1 MESTADTG
9 LSRKLAQYLEKL
21 PEPTLLKLAYGL
33 EREKLRGTKGLPF
46 DELISALRPLLA
58 TVGGER
64 PGLPDPMRHFCQPF
78 EDLLVTDGV
87 RPRRGQISRS
97 AIALV
102 WAWLENDLLPDAL
115 PDLCRHV
122 TEKTLEGDKAGL
134 EAAVSVMH
142 ESASRAMLAEIERA
156 RKDTAYCRELE
167 RRLSGEEGLDDARK
181 IADVLAIAPAMIK
194 LQKMLPK
201 PIENL
206 DETMVKQVRELY
218 DEVSEE
224 APERA
229 IYIAYGVAGRLREP
243 HQVLRLA
250 RRIAHQR
257 NDILISRTEL
267 AVLGED
273 ILSEMETIA
282 AEAEAARPGRT
293 DLEKLLED
301 VKRFTRLSK
310 GLTTEIDLRRCGEW
324 GQRLLGA
331 RAKFSVALA
340 EELSRIELIL
350 VRALP
355 LQQMGVYGRG
365 APQRPDIADAPSK
378 ERSDKAIAAV
388 HFLHGIT
395 PYAEAVGAQSHCCS
409 VSKQVTAYL
418 DAYEDRLLEE
428 LRLSDGEQREHA
440 SLYLELVAHFRE
452 ELGYTDQA
460 DILRRRGLAAAQG

>member
-21 PEPTLLKLAYGL
+21 PEPMLLKLAYGL

-46 DELISALRPLLA
+46 DQLISALRPLLA
-58 TVGGER
+58 TIGGER
-64 PGLPDPMRHFCQPF
+64 PGLPDPMRQFCQPF
-78 EDLLVTDGV
+78 EDLLVTDGSH
-87 RPRRGQISRS
+87 PRTGQIARS

-122 TEKTLEGDKAGL
+122 TEKTLQGDEAEL

-142 ESASRAMLAEIERA
+142 ASASSAMLAELKRA
-156 RKDTAYCRELE
+156 RQDAAYRRELE
-167 RRLSGEEGLDDARK
+167 HRLSGEEGLEDARK
-181 IADVLAIAPAMIK
+181 IADVLSIAPAMLE
-194 LQKMLPK
+194 LQKVLPK
-201 PIENL
+201 STENF
-206 DETMVKQVRELY
+206 DEVMVGQARELY
-218 DEVSEE
+218 DKVSEE
-224 APERA
+224 APDRA
-229 IYIAYGVAGRLREP
+229 IYIAYGVAGRLQEP

-257 NDILISRTEL
+257 DDTVISQTEL

-273 ILSEMETIA
+273 LLAGMEEIA
-282 AEAEAARPGRT
+282 AQAEAARPGRT
-293 DLEKLLED
+293 DLEKMLEQ

-310 GLTTEIDLRRCGEW
+310 GLTSEIDLRRCGEW
-324 GQRLLGA
+324 GQRLLAA
-331 RAKFSVALA
+331 RAKISAALA

-355 LQQMGVYGRG
+355 LQQIGVYGRG
-365 APQRPDIADAPSK
+365 APQRPDLGAAPG
-378 ERSDKAIAAV
+378 EDRSEKATKALR
-388 HFLHGIT
+388 FLHGMT

-409 VSKQVTAYL
+409 VTKQVNAYL

-428 LRLSDGEQREHA
+428 IRLCDGDKRENA
-440 SLYLELVAHFRE
+440 SFYLELVAHFRE
-452 ELGYTDQA
+452 ELGYMDQA
-460 DILRRRGLAAAQG
+460 DILRRRGLVAAHG